1 MASMNELFV
10 KNEIRNVLRE
20 FSTASILIDRAKIR
34 IKKGGDSTVKYDD
47 LWAVREGVGYRKRG
61 KPLKDTGMLM
71 GMLSVEIDDNGTDSV
86 SWTLTDGSGY
96 GVKHQEG
103 FINEGPIAIALSAR
117 ARLPIKNM
125 GDPPHDIAALDAMGF
140 EEAPDLESAQNP
152 RKGSLKYDYYIIEDG
167 AKVPARPIAN
177 NPPEDITAITNHI
190 KRAIRG
196 IR

>member
-71 GMLSVEIDDNGTDSV
+71 GMLSVDIESNVDIT
-86 SWTLTDGSGY
+86 WTLTDGSGY

-117 ARLPIKNM
+117 ARLPIKSM

-140 EEAPDLESAQNP
+140 EEAPNLESAQNP
-152 RKGSLKYDYYIIEDG
+152 KKGNLKYDYYIIEDG

-177 NPPEDITAITNHI
+177 NPPEDIKIIGEHLVLALQGKI
-190 KRAIRG
+190 
-196 IR
+196 

>member
-71 GMLSVEIDDNGTDSV
+71 GMLSVDIESNVDIT
-86 SWTLTDGSGY
+86 WTLTDGSGY

-117 ARLPIKNM
+117 ARLPIKSM

-140 EEAPDLESAQNP
+140 EEAPNLESAQNP
-152 RKGSLKYDYYIIEDG
+152 RKGNLKYDYYIIEDG

>member
-47 LWAVREGVGYRKRG
+47 LWAVREGVGYRKSG

-71 GMLSVEIDDNGTDSV
+71 GMLSVDIESNVDIT
-86 SWTLTDGSGY
+86 WTLTDGSGY

-117 ARLPIKNM
+117 ARLPIKSM

-140 EEAPDLESAQNP
+140 EEAPNLESAQNP
-152 RKGSLKYDYYIIEDG
+152 RKGNLKYDYYIIEDG

-196 IR
+196 IK

>member
-1 MASMNELFV
+1 MAYEQYIQDKVNE
-10 KNEIRNVLRE
+10 VLRKH
-20 FSTASILIDRAKIR
+20 SVASVLIDRAKTR
-34 IKKGGDSTVKYDD
+34 IMNGGDTTVKYDE
-47 LWAVREGVGYRKRG
+47 LWATENRVGLRQG
-61 KPLKDTGMLM
+61 GEALN
-71 GMLSVEIDDNGTDSV
+71 DNGHLMAMLGVSVKEDSGGAIN
-86 SWTLTDGSGY
+86 WTLTDGTGY